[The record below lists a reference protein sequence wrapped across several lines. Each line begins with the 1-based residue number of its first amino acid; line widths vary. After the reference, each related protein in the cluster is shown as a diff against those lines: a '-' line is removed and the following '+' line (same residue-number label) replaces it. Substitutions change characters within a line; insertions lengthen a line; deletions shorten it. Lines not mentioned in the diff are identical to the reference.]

1 MPPVTKRTLLI
12 VTALVAIAMVAASV
26 AVTAFEFSDM
36 LTTQAPTAATLLSA
50 DVNAS
55 ANARQGA
62 EWLVTV
68 SVRNTGTALASDVTV
83 NIPASNIMKGDQETI
98 AALKA
103 GETKTVYLRPAI
115 KSTAELG
122 KQDVKLYVSAK
133 DLSPAEKPLSVEIIL
148 PS

>member
-1 MPPVTKRTLLI
+1 
-12 VTALVAIAMVAASV
+12 MVAVSV

-36 LTTQAPTAATLLSA
+36 LATQAPTAATLLSA

-55 ANARQGA
+55 AKARQGA

-68 SVRNTGTALASDVTV
+68 SVRNTGTAAASEVTV
-83 NIPASNIMKGDQETI
+83 DIPASNIMKGDQETI

-103 GETKTVYLRPAI
+103 GEAKTVYLRPAI
-115 KSTAELG
+115 KSTATLG
-122 KQDVKLYVSAK
+122 EHDVKLYVSAK
-133 DLSPAEKPLSVEIIL
+133 GLSPAENQLSVEVIL